1 MMMNKRFQTVFFA
14 AAAAAVALGPS
25 ESAAFVSPNTSS
37 RGSSSSSST
46 ATPSLAVAA
55 QNNNNNDNGDEA
67 TCSRRDALFGVAAAA
82 FLGVTTGVTS
92 TPSAAEAKYSDYARR
107 EKDWEER
114 QKNGE
119 IKVSTARDLRKQL
132 AEIVPANSEGSKV
145 FCPNGPSAAVSPL
158 MENKCSDV
166 RMAMPSVY
174 GRQSDVVGNSIPG
187 FSSGYAT
194 SGLGEYTST
203 SISASI
209 GGMPSYKENEWKLR
223 NPQ

>member
-14 AAAAAVALGPS
+14 AAAVVVAFGSS
-25 ESAAFVSPNTSS
+25 ETSAFVAPNTCSS
-37 RGSSSSSST
+37 RTSSS
-46 ATPSLAVAA
+46 LAA
-55 QNNNNNDNGDEA
+55 QNDDGA
-67 TCSRRDALFGVAAAA
+67 SCSRRDALFGVAAAA
-82 FLGVTTGVTS
+82 FLGVTTGVVS
-92 TPSAAEAKYSDYARR
+92 TPQAAEAKYSDYSRR

-114 QKNGE
+114 QKTGDVK
-119 IKVSTARDLRKQL
+119 ISTARDLRKQL

-174 GRQSDVVGNSIPG
+174 GRQADVVGNSIPG
-187 FSSGYAT
+187 FSGGYAAGVGAGT
-194 SGLGEYTST
+194 T

-209 GGMPSYKENEWKLR
+209 GGMPTYKENEWKLR
-223 NPQ
+223 NQQ